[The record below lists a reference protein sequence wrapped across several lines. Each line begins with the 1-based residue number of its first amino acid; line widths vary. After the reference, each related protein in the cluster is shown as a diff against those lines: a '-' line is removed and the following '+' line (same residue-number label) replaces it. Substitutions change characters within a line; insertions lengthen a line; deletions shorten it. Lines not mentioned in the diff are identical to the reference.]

1 MCAVSREV
9 YRTPHKALAIA
20 RMALGDLI
28 LNGEMYSAPS
38 EEVIGPDERQ
48 WVFVDA
54 ET

>member
-9 YRTPHKALAIA
+9 DRTPHEALVHV
-20 RMALGDLI
+20 ALGDLI
-28 LNGEMYSAPS
+28 LKGEMYSAPS

-54 ET
+54 GT